1 MWLCETK
8 TQRNIMLH
16 EYRQIHNREDI
27 SVDIEKDLMFDTSN
41 YELENHYL
49 KQ

>member
-1 MWLCETK
+1 MK
-8 TQRNIMLH
+8 T
-16 EYRQIHNREDI
+16 EDI
-27 SVDIEKDLMFDTSN
+27 SVDIEKDLIFDTSN

>member
-1 MWLCETK
+1 MKAKHKEILCYMNTDIYMK
-8 TQRNIMLH
+8 T
-16 EYRQIHNREDI
+16 EDI